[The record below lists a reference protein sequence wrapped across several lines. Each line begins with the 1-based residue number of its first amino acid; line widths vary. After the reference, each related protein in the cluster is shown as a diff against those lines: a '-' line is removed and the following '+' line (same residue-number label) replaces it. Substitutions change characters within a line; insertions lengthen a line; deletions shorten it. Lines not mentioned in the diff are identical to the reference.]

1 MVQIPP
7 QKLTLAEIL
16 ASPQSNERC
25 EFVDGEAI
33 PKVSPKRFHAGV
45 QKALIKL
52 LDNWAQPRGHF
63 YPEWGVIL
71 KRRGQDWAPIP
82 DLTYISFERL
92 SADWLEDAACPVP
105 PDLAIEIISPDQTF
119 GEMTEKAT
127 DYLTAGVLRVWII
140 DPKVQSITVFAPD
153 SSPITYRGDRV
164 LSDRLFSDLQLTA
177 QQVFQQ
183 AGLSVGDGA

>member
-1 MVQIPP
+1 MVQTPP
-7 QKLTLAEIL
+7 QKLTLAEFL
-16 ASPQSNERC
+16 ASPQSNDRC

-33 PKVSPKRFHAGV
+33 PKVSLSPKRFHAGV

-63 YPEWGVIL
+63 YPEWSVIL
-71 KRRGQDWAPIP
+71 QRRGQDWAPIP
-82 DLTYISFERL
+82 DLTYVSFERL
-92 SADWLEDAACPVP
+92 SAEWLEDAPCPIP

-127 DYLTAGVLRVWII
+127 DYLAAGISRVWIV
-140 DPKVQSITVFAPD
+140 DPKAQSITIFAPD
-153 SSPITYRGDRV
+153 SLPVTYRGDRPFT
-164 LSDRLFSDLQLTA
+164 DPLFPDLQLTA

-183 AGLSVGDGA
+183 AGLSRCR